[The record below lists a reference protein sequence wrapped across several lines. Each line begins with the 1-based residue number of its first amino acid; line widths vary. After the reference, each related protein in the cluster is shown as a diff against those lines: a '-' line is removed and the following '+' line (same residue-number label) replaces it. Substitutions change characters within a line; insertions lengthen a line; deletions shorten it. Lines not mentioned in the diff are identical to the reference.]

1 MTTYSTQLEAEVA
14 AEVESAKMLAS
25 GDVIEFDG
33 QNCEYTLE
41 GGAVCEGW
49 NGNDR
54 RCECGNRRVGW
65 SFSEFPKGVFSH
77 YAEAY

>member
-1 MTTYSTQLEAEVA
+1 MSSYTTQALAEAA
-14 AEVESAKMLAS
+14 AIEESAKMLVS

-49 NGNDR
+49 DGNDR

-65 SFSEFPKGVFSH
+65 SFTECPKGVFSY